1 MRKTRAPEYD
11 ERQLQVR
18 GRAFM
23 ITFII
28 FVFLTAILALIE
40 KEFHW
45 ITFNAY
51 QFLSI
56 PVWLSITFLYIYCIR
71 HDAYEGL
78 SQDSTSGFLAL
89 VMGGAGI
96 LVLDITL
103 YKILGR
109 GIPLVENKEARDP
122 LAGVV
127 AGVCMLAIGIAYL
140 MKKRNEKK
148 LGDEEDDD
156 L

>member
-56 PVWLSITFLYIYCIR
+56 PV
-71 HDAYEGL
+71 
-78 SQDSTSGFLAL
+78 
-89 VMGGAGI
+89 
-96 LVLDITL
+96 
-103 YKILGR
+103 
-109 GIPLVENKEARDP
+109 
-122 LAGVV
+122 
-127 AGVCMLAIGIAYL
+127 
-140 MKKRNEKK
+140 
-148 LGDEEDDD
+148 
-156 L
+156 